1 MGFKF
6 NGIIVHFPRKEK
18 HRDVIGD
25 EIFRKSRE
33 KIYITRLNLS
43 IRTSLYA
50 FFEENKYRW
59 GRGGVSGFNSATEL
73 LSGK

>member
-6 NGIIVHFPRKEK
+6 NGIIVHSPRKEK
-18 HRDVIGD
+18 HRD

>member
-33 KIYITRLNLS
+33 KIYYEAESIHPDES
-43 IRTSLYA
+43 IR
-50 FFEENKYRW
+50 FF
-59 GRGGVSGFNSATEL
+59 RGE
-73 LSGK
+73 